1 MDFSI
6 GEYVGEEPKNAKVW
20 GAVYEFAGEKYSIAI
35 YGTEQEA
42 MTHAENLG
50 LTDLQQITANI
61 DYSMEVHK
69 QERLN

>member
-1 MDFSI
+1 MAL
-6 GEYVGEEPKNAKVW
+6 YVEEEPKNAKVW

-35 YGTEQEA
+35 YGTEEEA
-42 MTHAENLG
+42 EAHVQQLG
-50 LTDLQQITANI
+50 LTDLQQITAHI